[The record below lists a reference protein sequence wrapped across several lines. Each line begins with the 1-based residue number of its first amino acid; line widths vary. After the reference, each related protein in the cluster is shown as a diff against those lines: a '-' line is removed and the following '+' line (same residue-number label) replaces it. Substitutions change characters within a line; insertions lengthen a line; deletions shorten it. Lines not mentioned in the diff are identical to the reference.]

1 MKDKKLL
8 CGEFCNYYCQNFVVV
23 VVVVCLFFFQTIDE
37 FNYLQ
42 FLNDDYELLHAD
54 DLL

>member
-23 VVVVCLFFFQTIDE
+23 LLLLLLLF
-37 FNYLQ
+37 
-42 FLNDDYELLHAD
+42 
-54 DLL
+54 